1 METDENEPKTAETD
15 SQIED
20 RYEKARK
27 MLGGLP
33 FGGHIDV
40 IRTKPNYCKG
50 YLDRIDASEDEPVS
64 LEDLRDEYGG
74 KTLLLRA
81 YDKSNK
87 YLGATTI
94 HFQEPPKKD
103 GKPLRYED
111 SDEAETERARRLP
124 AQSDNSNTELIKI
137 ILAQQNQMMQ
147 QMTGVFQAQLTAAQ
161 KQNKDTSQNQD
172 PLANVERLS
181 ETLERLETLRGKIG
195 GGGNQDGG
203 GINFQKGIDALIEL
217 FASKQRHEMDLELAK
232 VTKATQAAQPLP
244 LPARQIQP
252 VQPHETAK
260 ENAQRDRARFIA
272 LTPEQQREKMKNSD
286 PIIDPLG
293 TQTPIKT
300 QNDPLYRTQQD
311 WNDALNSEQPTPAPT
326 PAPTPQNMDD
336 AALIM
341 AVAARFQKMNTDEQT
356 EAVQALLQMV
366 DPAVLERLGEDT
378 EEQPTENTEQPADNC

>member
-1 METDENEPKTAETD
+1 MEPDETEPKTAETD

-81 YDKSNK
+81 YDKANK

-103 GKPLRYED
+103 GKPLRWEE
-111 SDEAETERARRLP
+111 SEEAETERARRLP
-124 AQSDNSNTELIKI
+124 TQSDNSSTELIKI

-195 GGGNQDGG
+195 GGGNQEGG

-244 LPARQIQP
+244 LPART
-252 VQPHETAK
+252 VQPETA
-260 ENAQRDRARFIA
+260 NAQRDRARFIA
-272 LTPEQQREKMKNSD
+272 LTPEQQREKV
-286 PIIDPLG
+286 DPLG
-293 TQTPIKT
+293 VQIPVQTSNDPIYRTEKDFNSALNTEQTPM
-300 QNDPLYRTQQD
+300 P
-311 WNDALNSEQPTPAPT
+311 APAPT

-366 DPAVLERLGEDT
+366 DPAVLDRLGEDT
-378 EEQPTENTEQPADNC
+378 EEQPADNTEQPADNC